1 MVTAQRAG
9 VQRNR
14 HVSQFKMVR
23 WLTNPMILVISM
35 KRKKREIFNQNKND
49 VTQRVNG
56 GVEIITWKDM
66 ADYDW
71 LKAKGTTIK
80 M

>member
-1 MVTAQRAG
+1 
-9 VQRNR
+9 
-14 HVSQFKMVR
+14 
-23 WLTNPMILVISM
+23 M